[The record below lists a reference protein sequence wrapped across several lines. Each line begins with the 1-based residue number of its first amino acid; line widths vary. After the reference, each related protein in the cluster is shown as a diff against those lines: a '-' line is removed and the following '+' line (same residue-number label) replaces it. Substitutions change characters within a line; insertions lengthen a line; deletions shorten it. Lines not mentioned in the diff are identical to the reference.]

1 MKTSKL
7 FHVMVVAVTC
17 LGVCFPAQAFANP
30 KVPHVNGIPVVQEVG
45 DLSLRD
51 GTLVG
56 GLVDENGRG
65 VADAPVV
72 IGQQGE
78 AVAKIRTDE
87 DGRFAVEGLKPGVYQ
102 VVSHGAVTTH
112 RVWAEK
118 NAPAGAKKGVIH
130 SVDPQVARGAPS
142 HGGLLGVLS
151 NPLVL
156 ALAIAA
162 AIAIPLALD
171 DDDDAS

>member
-1 MKTSKL
+1 MKTSKVL
-7 FHVMVVAVTC
+7 NVMVVAVTC

-30 KVPHVNGIPVVQEVG
+30 TATKVNGISVVQKVEN
-45 DLSLRD
+45 LSLQD
-51 GTLVG
+51 GLLVG

-72 IGQQGE
+72 IGQKGK
-78 AVAKIRTDE
+78 AVAEVRTDK
-87 DGRFAVEGLKPGVYQ
+87 DGRFAVKGLKPGIYH

-112 RVWAEK
+112 RVFEGK
-118 NAPAGAKKGVIH
+118 DAPADAKKGVIH
-130 SVDPQVARGAPS
+130 AVDPQVARGAPS
-142 HGGLLGVLS
+142 NGGLLGVLS

-156 ALAIAA
+156 ALGIAA